1 MNWSDL
7 VCYILSSGWLT
18 RFASL
23 PLFLFPGL
31 SLKTQSTSAGGR
43 GFFSKMANC
52 RCVAVVLLQHQH
64 AVPLE
69 QLLASALFLT
79 ASNIYVH
86 VTLT

>member
-31 SLKTQSTSAGGR
+31 SLKTQSTSASGR
-43 GFFSKMANC
+43 VLFSKMPKC
-52 RCVAVVLLQHQH
+52 LHVAVVLLQHRY
-64 AVPLE
+64 AVPSE
-69 QLLASALFLT
+69 QLLASALFLI
-79 ASNIYVH
+79 ASDINV
-86 VTLT
+86 LF